1 MPSPNGDPA
10 VKTVNPAKVVSPA
23 KAVAA
28 VSKVDLVAVVLVAET
43 SS

>member
-10 VKTVNPAKVVSPA
+10 VNRAKMVNRVVNPA

-28 VSKVDLVAVVLVAET
+28 GSKADLADLGVAET